1 MALCTEKIESKS
13 CDHKP
18 KLRKWMKNQMN
29 RYIRRQF
36 CRQAVDVEDRGY
48 KVGRKPTH
56 GWEY

>member
-18 KLRKWMKNQMN
+18 KLRKWLKNQMN
-29 RYIRRQF
+29 RYIR
-36 CRQAVDVEDRGY
+36 RQAVDVEDRGY
-48 KVGRKPTH
+48 KAGRKPTH